1 MGDSYLTNIT
11 GVNEQVTKPTQY
23 SLSQNYPNPFN
34 PSTTINFALPKES
47 QVTLKVYNMIG
58 QEVMTLI
65 DNKRMSSGYHSVK
78 VDGSKL
84 SSGVYIYKMIAGEF
98 VATKKMIL
106 MK

>member
-1 MGDSYLTNIT
+1 NDQS
-11 GVNEQVTKPTQY
+11 VTKPTTY

-47 QVTLKVYNMIG
+47 IVTLKVYNMIG
-58 QEVMTLI
+58 QEIMTLI
-65 DNKRMSSGYHSVK
+65 NGEKINAGYHSVK

-84 SSGVYIYKMIAGEF
+84 TSGVYIYKLTAGDF
-98 VATKKMIL
+98 VSVKKMVL

>member
-1 MGDSYLTNIT
+1 
-11 GVNEQVTKPTQY
+11 
-23 SLSQNYPNPFN
+23 
-34 PSTTINFALPKES
+34 
-47 QVTLKVYNMIG
+47 MIG

>member
-1 MGDSYLTNIT
+1 
-11 GVNEQVTKPTQY
+11 VTKPTTY

-34 PSTTINFALPKES
+34 PTTTINFALPKES
-47 QVTLKVYNMIG
+47 NVTLKVYNMIG

-65 DNKRMSSGYHSVK
+65 SNERMNSGYHSVK

-84 SSGVYIYKMIAGEF
+84 TSGVYIYKLTAGDF
-98 VATKKMIL
+98 VATKKMVL